1 MSEAL
6 RYAIQYYKVRN
17 LITSYLNLEATAGLN
32 SGFGMIV
39 MMMMIYFNQEATAG
53 LNSGFGMGYGASG
66 PPSGGNK
73 RPYDFNNYGGGY
85 SRPPKQYRK
94 Y

>member
-1 MSEAL
+1 
-6 RYAIQYYKVRN
+6 
-17 LITSYLNLEATAGLN
+17 
-32 SGFGMIV
+32 
-39 MMMMIYFNQEATAG
+39 MMIYFNQEATAG